1 MKKEFSGNLSG
12 LKPHER
18 FQLSVKALARGDM
31 TFHKQ
36 LIRSCPPEEAVEYLD
51 LLKAA
56 GDCAIHVLLAIHII
70 LAQWEMINALVLQPL
85 DLDSNHV
92 EYFYTTYREHPELS
106 EDTCTVVE
114 EFFKFLTER
123 QAGNDRNDATSRSE
137 IMAHALTLFA
147 PHLYY
152 VHYHGVERVYVSTE
166 TEYGPGFIDS
176 ALCLIACYFLDKAR
190 GLITES
196 LSGVWPAFDS
206 VCRSAMCLEPDIVIR
221 AFGTPAAVSLIEE
234 FNQELEELD
243 VDHDIDQA
251 WGSSFRDTW
260 QSYNG

>member
-85 DLDSNHV
+85 DLDSKHV

-106 EDTCTVVE
+106 EDTCKVVE
-114 EFFKFLTER
+114 GFYSFLAER
-123 QAGNDRNDATSRSE
+123 QAGIKGNNDSRRSE
-137 IMAHALTLFA
+137 LTANALVLFL
-147 PHLYY
+147 PHLYS
-152 VHYHGVERVYVSTE
+152 VHYYGVEGVYVSDE
-166 TEYGPGFIDS
+166 TEFVPGLLDS
-176 ALCLIACYFLDKAR
+176 AFCMIACYHLDKAR
-190 GLITES
+190 GLIAES
-196 LSGVWPAFDS
+196 LGLVWPAFSS
-206 VCRSAMCLEPDIVIR
+206 VCRSGMCLEPDIVME
-221 AFGTPAAVSLIEE
+221 AFSSPVAISLIEE
-234 FNQELEELD
+234 FSYELEELD
-243 VDHDIDQA
+243 VESNINQE
-251 WGSSFRDTW
+251 WVSSLRKTW
-260 QSYNG
+260 QCYNG